1 MLASLPSGRERA
13 SAITLVSGIAASLR
27 MTAAP
32 MKPRAPVTANVLA
45 TEPHVHRAF
54 QLRQFLAGSQDW
66 CHVHAANPHESVGKR
81 IDFAAERRKS
91 LLERD
96 VAVDFRKIQP
106 RLREEVGG
114 REESADVDFR
124 GVGNA
129 AWVVGH
135 VHAEHTM
142 WPAVDRGDCR

>member
-13 SAITLVSGIAASLR
+13 SAITLVSGIVASLR

-32 MKPRAPVTANVLA
+32 MNPRAPVTANVLA
-45 TEPHVHRAF
+45 PEPHVHRPF
-54 QLRQFLAGSQDW
+54 ELRQFVAGGQHW
-66 CHVHAANPHESVGKR
+66 RHVHAPNPHESVGKR
-81 IDFAAERRKS
+81 INFPTERRES
-91 LLERD
+91 LIERD

-106 RLREEVGG
+106 RLREEIRG

-129 AWVVGH
+129 ALV
-135 VHAEHTM
+135 
-142 WPAVDRGDCR
+142 

>member
-1 MLASLPSGRERA
+1 MFTSLPVPSVRERA
-13 SAITLVSGIAASLR
+13 SATTLVSGIVASLR

-32 MKPRAPVTANVLA
+32 MNPRAPVTANVLA
-45 TEPHVHRAF
+45 RWHAHFAF
-54 QLRQFLAGSQDW
+54 QLRQFVAGGQDW
-66 CHVHAANPHESVGKR
+66 RHVHAANPHESVR
-81 IDFAAERRKS
+81 QRVDFATERRKS

-129 AWVVGH
+129 A
-135 VHAEHTM
+135 
-142 WPAVDRGDCR
+142 AV